1 MRLGLPV
8 QSCLFGAPLAVSNGS
23 PHSLCGFGEPGTT
36 MHDFPL
42 TGLVLSGGGARAAY
56 QVGVLQALM
65 RLRREAQ
72 GAAHG
77 GSNPFGVIVGTSAG
91 AINGT
96 ALACGAD
103 QFDGAVERL
112 AEVWR
117 NFSAEQVYRSD
128 SLGVAGS
135 GARWLTMMSFGWAMA
150 RLRPQSLL
158 NNDPLQNLL
167 REFVPMDRLP
177 AILGRRHLHALAVTA
192 SSYSSGEHVTFY
204 QSARPIEPWVRSQ
217 RIAVAT
223 ELKHQHLLASSAIP
237 FIFPARQLGSETDRG
252 WYGDGS
258 MRQSAP
264 LSPAIHL
271 GAKRLLVIGAGRMHE
286 PQGRRAPEQGYPSLA
301 QIAGH
306 ALSSIFLDA
315 LAVDIERMQ
324 RINRTLSLMPPE
336 SRKYSPLQPI
346 EALVIAPSQ
355 RLDDLAARHVEDLP
369 KPIRLLLR
377 AVGVKQGEGQSE
389 GQGAALASYLLFEA
403 PYTRALMDLGEQDT
417 LAQKERV
424 LEFFGWGQAQPARA
438 AQPAVLATGR

>member
-1 MRLGLPV
+1 
-8 QSCLFGAPLAVSNGS
+8 
-23 PHSLCGFGEPGTT
+23 

-56 QVGVLQALM
+56 QVGVLQTLM

-72 GAAHG
+72 GEG
-77 GSNPFGVIVGTSAG
+77 SGRSNPFGVIVGTSAG

-112 AEVWR
+112 AHVWR
-117 NFSAEQVYRSD
+117 HFRAEQVYRSD

-135 GARWLTMMSFGWAMA
+135 GARWLTMMSFGWALA

-158 NNDPLQNLL
+158 NNDPLQDLL
-167 REFVPMDRLP
+167 RELVPMDRLP

-217 RIAVAT
+217 RLAVPAQ
-223 ELKHQHLLASSAIP
+223 LNHQHLLASSAIP
-237 FIFPARQLGSETDRG
+237 FIFPAKQLGSETDRG
-252 WYGDGS
+252 WFGDGS

-286 PQGRRAPEQGYPSLA
+286 PQGRRTPDQGYPSLA

-324 RINRTLSLMPPE
+324 RINRTLSLMPAE

-346 EALVIAPSQ
+346 ECLVISPSQ
-355 RLDDLAARHVEDLP
+355 RLDDLAAKHVEDLP

-377 AVGVKQGEGQSE
+377 AVGVQQGQ

-403 PYTRALMDLGEQDT
+403 PYTQALMALGEQDT

-424 LEFFGWGQAQPARA
+424 LAFFGWDQAPQRAGQTQTQTA
-438 AQPAVLATGR
+438 ALAAGR

>member
-1 MRLGLPV
+1 
-8 QSCLFGAPLAVSNGS
+8 
-23 PHSLCGFGEPGTT
+23 
-36 MHDFPL
+36 MHDLPL

-56 QVGVLQALM
+56 QVGVLQTLV

-72 GAAHG
+72 GEASARI
-77 GSNPFGVIVGTSAG
+77 NPFGVIVGTSAG

-112 AEVWR
+112 ADVWR
-117 NFSAEQVYRSD
+117 NFQAGQVYRSD

-150 RLRPQSLL
+150 RLRPQALL
-158 NNDPLQNLL
+158 DNAPLQDLL
-167 REFVPMDRLP
+167 RDLVPMDRLP

-192 SSYSSGEHVTFY
+192 SSYSSGEHATFY
-204 QSARPIEPWVRSQ
+204 QSARPIEPWQRSQ
-217 RIAVAT
+217 RQAVPT
-223 ELKHQHLLASSAIP
+223 PLTHQHLLASAAIP
-237 FIFPARQLGSETDRG
+237 FIFPARQLASETDRS

-271 GAKRLLVIGAGRMHE
+271 GARRLLVIGAGRMNE
-286 PQGRRAPEQGYPSLA
+286 PQGRQAPDAGYPSLA

-324 RINRTLSLMPPE
+324 RINRTLSLLPPE
-336 SRKYSPLQPI
+336 HRKYSPLQPI
-346 EALVIAPSQ
+346 EALVISPSQ
-355 RLDDLAARHVEDLP
+355 RLDDLAAKHVEDLP

-377 AVGVKQGEGQSE
+377 AVGVGQGA

-417 LAQKERV
+417 LAQKARV
-424 LEFFGWGQAQPARA
+424 LEFFGWDKAAAPVPATPSMA
-438 AQPAVLATGR
+438 SATG